1 MSRVLGQPTANV
13 CHPAGI
19 VKRVS
24 CSSYNARAAY
34 QREALNAGRHCTVS
48 RRVDTLCRA
57 SSTRADEPQLVRQR
71 SQPWNYK
78 LGAVYQNL
86 LPGPLL
92 FLPSLLQPVSTIIS
106 LEGAAHGHEW
116 VHWLLSLLPVPQVT
130 FTWLRQDFTRHGHGA
145 WLTHDCC
152 IQVVMQFPVLG
163 LVDVLYQQHIDLANG
178 VLDAAISLVGIY
190 FSFVLMPAMDAVL
203 GTDLHPKSMVS
214 LLHRLV
220 QYLVYCDAW
229 SIAKAWDTCLQV
241 ERKVAS
247 EDLRYRA
254 LLWTWVGL
262 HSGLLVLCADAVHG
276 HNMHPL
282 ACLGQLSCTLLELP
296 VFT

>member
-1 MSRVLGQPTANV
+1 MEPHVLITLVDGSNIASLEMSRVLAQQPVASV
-13 CHPAGI
+13 CHAAGAM
-19 VKRVS
+19 KHTS
-24 CSSYNARAAY
+24 CSSSHARAAY
-34 QREALNAGRHCTVS
+34 QRKALKAGRHSTVTP
-48 RRVDTLCRA
+48 RVGTLCRA
-57 SSTRADEPQLVRQR
+57 SSARADEPQLVRQR
-71 SQPWNYK
+71 SQPWNSK

-130 FTWLRQDFTRHGHGA
+130 LTFTWLRQDFAHHGQGA
-145 WLTHDCC
+145 WPTHNCC
-152 IQVVMQFPVLG
+152 MQVVMQFPVLS

-214 LLHRLV
+214 LLHRLA
-220 QYLVYCDAW
+220 QYLACLVYCDA
-229 SIAKAWDTCLQV
+229 
-241 ERKVAS
+241 
-247 EDLRYRA
+247 
-254 LLWTWVGL
+254 
-262 HSGLLVLCADAVHG
+262 
-276 HNMHPL
+276 
-282 ACLGQLSCTLLELP
+282 
-296 VFT
+296 

>member
-1 MSRVLGQPTANV
+1 MSRVLGQQPAASF
-13 CHPAGI
+13 CHAYG
-19 VKRVS
+19 VTKRAS
-24 CSSYNARAAY
+24 CSWYHARAAY
-34 QREALNAGRHCTVS
+34 QKNAPHAGRHSTTTL
-48 RRVDTLCRA
+48 RAGTLCRA
-57 SSTRADEPQLVRQR
+57 SSARADEPQLVRQR

-130 FTWLRQDFTRHGHGA
+130 LTFTWRNQDFAHRGQGA
-145 WLTHDCC
+145 WPTHNCC
-152 IQVVMQFPVLG
+152 FQVVMQFPVLG

-214 LLHRLV
+214 LLHRLE
-220 QYLVYCDAW
+220 YCDA
-229 SIAKAWDTCLQV
+229 SSNVNQCQNL
-241 ERKVAS
+241 
-247 EDLRYRA
+247 
-254 LLWTWVGL
+254 
-262 HSGLLVLCADAVHG
+262 G
-276 HNMHPL
+276 H
-282 ACLGQLSCTLLELP
+282 
-296 VFT
+296 VFTGRAQGSF